1 MNNHFKIFIPFYNVE
16 DWIVRTV
23 RSVKGQDYTNF
34 ECILV
39 DDMSTDKSVEI
50 LQKEISDDD
59 RFKLIEN
66 TEKKYAL
73 RNLCDTIVQFDP
85 KDSDII
91 IILHGDDWLANRRT
105 LSIVNENYN
114 EFDCWLT
121 YGNYVEYPSKIRG
134 KFSIKVPDQI
144 IETNTIRLVQWMT
157 SHLQTFK
164 YGLWK
169 HIDQERSFKESD
181 DPDKEHHFPF
191 AWDLAWMF
199 PLIELAGK
207 KSHFISDILYVYNR
221 ANPLNVD
228 KVERQI
234 QLMTERKIRSMEPY
248 NPLNTIS

>member
-16 DWIVRTV
+16 QWITQTI
-23 RSVKGQDYTNF
+23 RSVRGQDYKNY

-39 DDMSTDKSVEI
+39 DDMSTDNSVQIAEQEI
-50 LQKEISDDD
+50 AEDK
-59 RFKLIEN
+59 RFRIIRN

-73 RNLCDTIVQFDP
+73 RNLCDTIKEFNP
-85 KDSDII
+85 NNSDII
-91 IILHGDDWLANRRT
+91 TILHGDDWLANRRT
-105 LSIVNENYN
+105 LSILNKTYN

-121 YGNYVEYPSKIRG
+121 YGSYVEYPSKIRG
-134 KFSIKVPDQI
+134 KFSIKVPDHVL
-144 IETNTIRLVQWMT
+144 ETNSIRSVQWMT

-169 HIDQERSFKESD
+169 QIEQEKSFKESD
-181 DPDKEHHFPF
+181 EPDKEHHFPF

-207 KSHFISDILYVYNR
+207 KSHFIPDILYVYNR

-228 KVERQI
+228 KIERQI
-234 QLMTERKIRSMEPY
+234 QLMTERKIRSMESY